1 MKNVR
6 VLLSFAGDSFF
17 ATLRLPRSYFT
28 ADGELDMRIVKNR
41 LEGNC
46 VVREATVVEEGQ

>member
-1 MKNVR
+1 MRNVK

-17 ATLRLPRSYFT
+17 VTLSLPPSYFT
-28 ADGELDMRIVKNR
+28 ADGSVDLRILRNR

-46 VVREATVVEEGQ
+46 VVREVMSVEGK